1 MATVVIYGES
11 SDGEVHVI
19 DASIQTARE
28 QAAGEG
34 VAATNVPFGETNVI
48 GSNYVY
54 QGLVQFDCRGIEGT
68 VSAVTLSLYGQ
79 FNNTDGTGTFD
90 AKARRLDWGTSA
102 DTTDWKNHT
111 AHSALTLAATFADC
125 SANFSTAGYNDFTSD
140 AGWPAALN
148 KGGYERLSIKS
159 SYSEAGGSA
168 NGPTSFGG
176 TQNYV
181 AAYGGE
187 QTGTSQDPK
196 LTVVTSDSYI
206 AEVLTDSPLVY
217 WPFAES
223 GGTVAWDYS
232 GNARHGTYQNT
243 PETYNAGALRTGGQ
257 SVSFER
263 GGNASTDDYA
273 SIADASWQSGFA
285 NLTIEAWVKGESAPG
300 VSEFQTIV
308 SKTNNSGANTS
319 FNLDYRGGSG
329 TKQIGFDVGTAAGV
343 QGHWTWNVT
352 LTVGTIYHV
361 VVVHNG
367 TFSQN
372 APRLYINGTD
382 QGNAGSYSTNGSPSG
397 NVYDDAY
404 AVCVG
409 AWGSD
414 NAIDHWD
421 GQISDVAIYS
431 SALSSTRVT
440 AHYNAGAGGGN
451 TNVSPG
457 GIASTAAFGSA
468 TISPG
473 NANVSPGGIA
483 STAALGTPS
492 IATAQNVS
500 PSGITSTAALGGPAI
515 STTVNVS
522 PGGISSTAVFGSV
535 TLSLGGVNVS
545 PSGIAGTSA
554 FGSPTVN
561 PGGVNL
567 LPNGISSTAVMGS
580 PAIAPTIS
588 ISPSAIASTTAFG
601 SAALTLGGVN
611 VSPSGIA
618 STAAVGTPV
627 VSTGTSTIYPNGLA
641 STAAFGSV
649 TLTVGNVNVSPSGIA
664 GTVVFGAPSVTRGNV
679 NVNPTAIS
687 GSSVFGSPTVNP
699 GNVQI
704 VVSGIASTVA
714 FGTPSIPGYGVALP
728 PQRPT
733 IGVGI

>member
-19 DASIQTARE
+19 DGSIQTARE

-34 VAATNVPFGETNVI
+34 VATTNVPFGETNVI

-90 AKARRLDWGTSA
+90 AKARRLDWGTSV
-102 DTTDWKNHT
+102 DTTDWQNHT

-125 SANFSTAGYNDFTSD
+125 SANFSTAGYNNFTSD

-159 SYSEAGGSA
+159 AYSEAGGSA

-176 TQNYV
+176 TQNYA

-187 QTGTSQDPK
+187 QAGTSQDPK

-243 PETYNAGALRTGGQ
+243 PATYNAGALRTGGQ
-257 SVSFER
+257 SVDLLRS
-263 GGNASTDDYA
+263 GSDYV
-273 SIADASWQSGFA
+273 SIADASWQEGMSQ
-285 NLTIEAWVKGESAPG
+285 LTAEFWVIPDSAP
-300 VSEFQTIV
+300 T
-308 SKTNNSGANTS
+308 SGQYFTLVDKNGS
-319 FNLDYRGGSG
+319 YIFDYRNESGTLKLTAQIFTSGGSG
-329 TKQIGFDVGTAAGV
+329 DRLWKWNIDLGTGAAKHIVFAWTGGV
-343 QGHWTWNVT
+343 TSG
-352 LTVGTIYHV
+352 
-361 VVVHNG
+361 
-367 TFSQN
+367 
-372 APRLYINGTD
+372 AMKLYVNGTD
-382 QGNAGSYSTNGSPSG
+382 QGAAGSFTGSSTGTVIVSTTTALG
-397 NVYDDAY
+397 
-404 AVCVG
+404 VG
-409 AWGSD
+409 AWNSGASD
-414 NAIDHWD
+414 YWD
-421 GQISDVAIYS
+421 GKVSDFALYS
-431 SALSSTRVT
+431 TGLSGTRVT